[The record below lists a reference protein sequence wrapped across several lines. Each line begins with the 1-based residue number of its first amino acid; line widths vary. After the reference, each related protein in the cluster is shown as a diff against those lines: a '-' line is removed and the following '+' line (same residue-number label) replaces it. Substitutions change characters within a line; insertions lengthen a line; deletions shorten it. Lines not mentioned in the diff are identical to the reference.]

1 MKIGVIGIGGIAQ
14 KAYLP
19 TYAKMRKEATFIF
32 ATRREEVRE
41 KIAQE
46 YNFEHTVAT
55 IDELLAEKIDACFI
69 HVATSVHFEIAKQC
83 LNAGVAVFIDKP
95 VSEKLQEVQELQ
107 QLAKEKGLLFMVGF
121 NRRFA
126 PMVDQLKQLPQ
137 KKLFIWRRMNRIM
150 R

>member
-1 MKIGVIGIGGIAQ
+1 M
-14 KAYLP
+14 
-19 TYAKMRKEATFIF
+19 
-32 ATRREEVRE
+32 
-41 KIAQE
+41 
-46 YNFEHTVAT
+46 
-55 IDELLAEKIDACFI
+55 
-69 HVATSVHFEIAKQC
+69 ATSVHFEIAKQC

-137 KKLFIWRRMNRIM
+137 KKLFIWKRMSRIM